1 MSSISP
7 IESSLTSKALGAVE
21 EALRLRLDTMMRI
34 TSGAKISSAKDAPGT
49 TGVSVNL
56 SARGARLEADRL
68 SLQNAASF
76 LQAQAGAIS
85 QISSIFNEIQA
96 LTLTVSQGVSLQ
108 DSSLTGTEADDF
120 RFSRGSQGMLVDQF
134 YQKVD
139 ALWSVANQTMGGVN
153 LFKTQVGVDST
164 ADLVLADGTS
174 ARVTKYDFSSDESG
188 GSSSV
193 DSLSSLV
200 RMSAPGG
207 SGIAT
212 LSEWLFFTVYADDGE
227 ENRMTS
233 IESALAS
240 MITRNGSELL
250 AVQDAADRM
259 ASYSVGN
266 SVSLGRIADS
276 NLAEDMTQYAS
287 SNIRLYASMAMMA
300 QSKVRPTMAFSLI
313 AGA

>member
-7 IESSLTSKALGAVE
+7 IESSLSSKALGAVE
-21 EALRLRLDTMMRI
+21 EALRLRLDAMMRI
-34 TSGAKISSAKDAPGT
+34 TSGSKISSAKDAPGS

-56 SARGARLEADRL
+56 SARGARLDADRL

-76 LQAQAGAIS
+76 LQAQGSAIS
-85 QISSIFNEIQA
+85 QLSSIFSEIQG
-96 LTLTVSQGVSLQ
+96 LTLTISQGLSLQ
-108 DSSLTGTEADDF
+108 DSFLTGTEGDDF
-120 RFSRGSQGMLVDQF
+120 RFSRGAQSVLVDQF

-139 ALWSVANQTMGGVN
+139 TLWSVANQRMGGVN
-153 LFKTQVGVDST
+153 LFKTQVGGDSFT
-164 ADLVLADGTS
+164 NLVLADGTS
-174 ARVTKYDFSSDESG
+174 ARVTKYDFSSDDQG
-188 GSSSV
+188 GSSSA

-212 LSEWLFFTVYADDGE
+212 LSEWLLYTVYADDGE

-233 IESALAS
+233 IESALAG
-240 MITRNGSELL
+240 MISRNGSELL

-266 SVSLGRIADS
+266 AVSLGRIADS

-287 SNIRLYASMAMMA
+287 SNIRLYASMAM
-300 QSKVRPTMAFSLI
+300 AFSLI